1 MRMNAMKRLLSV
13 VALAAC
19 SLGLVPLALAHG
31 DGTPKHGGV
40 VQSANDLSFE
50 LVGLDSAAMLYLE
63 DHGEPLDT
71 AGFGGKLSVLLNGV
85 KTDAA
90 LKPAGA
96 NKLAASG
103 LKLAPGAKAVAVV
116 TTPQNQTISVRF
128 TLR

>member
-1 MRMNAMKRLLSV
+1 MKTNAMKRLLTV
-13 VALAAC
+13 AALAAC
-19 SLGLVPLALAHG
+19 GLSLAPPALAHG

-50 LVGLDSAAMLYLE
+50 LVGLDGSAMLYLE
-63 DHGEPLDT
+63 DHGEPLNT

-85 KTDAA
+85 KADAP

-96 NKLAASG
+96 NKLAAAG
-103 LKLAPGAKAVAVV
+103 LKLAPGGKAVAVV